1 MTRETK
7 DGLLFL
13 VTFIIGIANIILMY
27 WLLYQM
33 KILVPKDILEGCF
46 KILKRYFIVQEFT
59 SVNKVS
65 KEEKMIYNHI
75 AKLIEDKK

>member
-1 MTRETK
+1 
-7 DGLLFL
+7 
-13 VTFIIGIANIILMY
+13 
-27 WLLYQM
+27 M